1 MAGTSYLL
9 DTNIIVAY
17 FNRENAIRN
26 RLAGISVYVPSIAI
40 GELYYGAYKSGRVE
54 KNIQQIRDFIQVSE
68 IIQCDESAADWYGQ
82 IKKQLRAKGRPIP
95 ENDIW
100 IAAMALQYDYILAT
114 RDNHFQEVEKLSTEV
129 W

>member
-1 MAGTSYLL
+1 
-9 DTNIIVAY
+9 
-17 FNRENAIRN
+17 
-26 RLAGISVYVPSIAI
+26 
-40 GELYYGAYKSGRVE
+40 LYYGAYKSGRVE

-100 IAAMALQYDYILAT
+100 IAAMALQYDYITSGASRVRAKT
-114 RDNHFQEVEKLSTEV
+114 QQYSG
-129 W
+129 